1 MQKQVSLLKVKSP
14 IHLIL
19 CCALS
24 GAAFSADPPGIP
36 EPSMVIY
43 GTVTDGVSVPGKTY
57 QVEQAVTLDET
68 AWKPIGERLRAT
80 STTTSASLTDPPAL
94 SRIFYRVSIF
104 TRP

>member
-57 QVEQAVTLDET
+57 HVERAVTLDES
-68 AWKPIGERLRAT
+68 AWKPISERFRST